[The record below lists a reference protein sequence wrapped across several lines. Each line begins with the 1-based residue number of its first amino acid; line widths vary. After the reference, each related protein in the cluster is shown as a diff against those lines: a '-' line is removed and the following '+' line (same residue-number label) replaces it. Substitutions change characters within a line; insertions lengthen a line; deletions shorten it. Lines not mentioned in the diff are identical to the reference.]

1 MTYKELTDYIFSRMQ
16 HGDHK
21 MSEQVPADVAD
32 MIKGGPGHI
41 DPARYVASK
50 CDIKRG
56 VDAVGQKN
64 T

>member
-1 MTYKELTDYIFSRMQ
+1 MTYRELTDYIFSRMQ

-21 MSEQVPADVAD
+21 MSEQVPAAVAD

-41 DPARYVASK
+41 DPARYVACK

-56 VDAVGQKN
+56 VNAGGQEDS
-64 T
+64 